1 MMPVEPKLNPLT
13 LLAAKRRALNLPV
26 YDLTVSNP
34 DVAGFAWP
42 RDILA
47 AALGGPGCERHQ
59 PDPFGNIEAR
69 TAIAAYYA
77 QHGAT
82 VSPKHICL
90 SASTSEAYTWWL
102 RLLCESG
109 DNVLVPEPAYPL
121 ISILAEISRVKIIP
135 YRCEFKEGLWRV
147 DPASLKP
154 DAKTRAILAISPA
167 NPTGHTLSVAD
178 LKALRDAQQKA
189 APSCVLVVDEV
200 FLDYPAAAFAASSSV
215 LAHKNLDPL
224 IVLSGLSKVTLTP
237 QLKVGWSVLT
247 GSSEWLQIILPQ
259 LEHHADAFLSVN
271 APAQVA
277 LPFLLKEAPAY
288 RAAVRARLDANE
300 ATLRAALVRLVGCE
314 LLPRQAGWSVVVR
327 LPAGVDELSFALQAL
342 EEGACV
348 HPGHYYD
355 FASENCI
362 VLSLLADPKDF
373 GAGLDALIR
382 ALPRC

>member
-1 MMPVEPKLNPLT
+1 MPVEPKLNPLT

-42 RDILA
+42 RDTLA

-77 QHGAT
+77 KHGAT

-200 FLDYPAAAFAASSSV
+200 FLDYPAAAFAAPSSV

-327 LPAGVDELSFALQAL
+327 LPAGVDELSFALRAL